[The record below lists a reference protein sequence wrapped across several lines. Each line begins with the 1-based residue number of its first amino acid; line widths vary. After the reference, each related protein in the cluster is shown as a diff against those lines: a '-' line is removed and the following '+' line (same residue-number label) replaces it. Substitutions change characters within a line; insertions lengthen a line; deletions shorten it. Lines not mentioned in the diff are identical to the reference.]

1 MWPSAPAALMWDRVV
16 ASDPGLTRL
25 ATAVRTTLSV
35 ALAVVVVGALGRAA
49 GFSASVT
56 VLAAI
61 VAMQTAVS
69 VNDPRPQGTTLL
81 VPIPGAIGAAL
92 ATLVAGRGW
101 VGDIVFLLVLF
112 VAVAIRARGP
122 RWTAFGT
129 ILMITYFL
137 TLFFRAT
144 LNQLPSLLVAI
155 ALAALVTYLVRFVL
169 LPDRADWLARRTLDA
184 FTARVRLVAASAL
197 DLLRASDEQTAQNR
211 LRHGV
216 RRLNETALAIENR
229 LRDHDIE
236 EIRIVFDAELA
247 AENVAEAAVRL
258 RRTGEPIPR
267 ALTLAL
273 QALQSNSPQRAARIA
288 QRVDDDPEAGP
299 QARELASEIRDLVAA
314 VARVRSTGAK
324 LAVTDQPWGAGAGA
338 QQPALRQAVQITVA
352 SAASIAVG
360 EALSPS
366 RWFWAV
372 LAAYFVFSGTA
383 SAGETLVRAWQRTIG
398 TAVGALAGILLANL
412 LHGHQTLDLAAIF
425 VFLFCAM
432 YALRI
437 SQAIMIF
444 FITAEL
450 ALLYALLGSFSEELL
465 EIRLAETA
473 IGAIFGGLAST
484 LIFPTR
490 TADVIVSSA
499 RDALDGA
506 DILVHAAIG
515 KLLDASSTP
524 DPIDAAHDLD
534 GRIQRFVARA
544 RTIVAAPSAL
554 TGAGRDLRRWMFSL
568 AQYSYYARNL
578 ASLADHEPGIAVGK
592 AAEAL
597 RALEPAMHENIDA
610 AAARLQRRDE
620 RTTADTGPLLE
631 ELRLAQSELEP
642 AAHLLERLDRTIAR
656 LSQEPGALVRGAAA
670 AGSLSPDRELPS
682 VAPGD

>member
-1 MWPSAPAALMWDRVV
+1 MWSAPALMWDRVV

-35 ALAVVVVGALGRAA
+35 ALAAIVVSALGRAA

-61 VAMQTAVS
+61 VAMQTAIS
-69 VNDPRPQGTTLL
+69 VNDPHPRGTTLL

-92 ATLVAGRGW
+92 ATLVAGRGLL
-101 VGDIVFLLVLF
+101 GDVVFLLVLF

-129 ILMITYFL
+129 ILVITYFL

-155 ALAALVTYLVRFVL
+155 VLAALVTYLVRFVL

-184 FTARVRLVAASAL
+184 FVARVRLVAASAL
-197 DLLRASDEQTAQNR
+197 DILRASDEQRAQSR
-211 LRHGV
+211 LRHV
-216 RRLNETALAIENR
+216 VQRLNETALAIENR

-258 RRTGEPIPR
+258 RRAGGPVPR

-288 QRVDDDPEAGP
+288 QRLDDDPEANS

-314 VARVRSTGAK
+314 VARVRSTGEK

-338 QQPALRQAVQITVA
+338 QQPALQQAVQITVA
-352 SAASIAVG
+352 CAASIAVG

-383 SAGETLVRAWQRTIG
+383 SAGETLARAWQRTIG
-398 TAVGALAGILLANL
+398 TAVGALAGILLATL
-412 LHGHQTLDLAAIF
+412 LRGHVALDVAAIF

-499 RDALDGA
+499 RDALEGA
-506 DILVHAAIG
+506 GLLVQAAIG

-524 DPIDAAHDLD
+524 DPIDTAHDLD

-544 RTIVAAPSAL
+544 RSIVAAPPAL

-578 ASLADHEPGIAVGK
+578 ASLVDHEPGIAHGTG
-592 AAEAL
+592 AEAL
-597 RALEPAMHENIDA
+597 RALEPLMRENIDA
-610 AAARLQRRDE
+610 ATARLNRSNE
-620 RTTADTGPLLE
+620 RTTAETGPLLE
-631 ELRLAQSELEP
+631 QIRLAQSELEP

-656 LSQEPGALVRGAAA
+656 LSREPGSLVRGAAA
-670 AGSLSPDRELPS
+670 AAGPPSTDRELPS

>member
-1 MWPSAPAALMWDRVV
+1 MWDRVV

-35 ALAVVVVGALGRAA
+35 ALAAIVVSALGRAA

-61 VAMQTAVS
+61 VAMQTAIS
-69 VNDPRPQGTTLL
+69 VNDPHPRGTTLL

-92 ATLVAGRGW
+92 ATLVAGRGLL
-101 VGDIVFLLVLF
+101 GDVVFLLVLF

-129 ILMITYFL
+129 ILVITYFL

-155 ALAALVTYLVRFVL
+155 VLAALVTYLVRFVL

-184 FTARVRLVAASAL
+184 FVARVRLVAASAL
-197 DLLRASDEQTAQNR
+197 DILRASDEQRAQSR
-211 LRHGV
+211 LRHV
-216 RRLNETALAIENR
+216 VQRLNETALAIENR

-258 RRTGEPIPR
+258 RRAGGPVPR

-288 QRVDDDPEAGP
+288 QRLDDDPEANS

-314 VARVRSTGAK
+314 VARVRSTGEK

-338 QQPALRQAVQITVA
+338 QQPALQQAVQITVA
-352 SAASIAVG
+352 CAASIAVG

-383 SAGETLVRAWQRTIG
+383 SAGETLARAWQRTIG
-398 TAVGALAGILLANL
+398 TAVGALAGILLATL
-412 LHGHQTLDLAAIF
+412 LRGHVALDVAAIF

-499 RDALDGA
+499 RDALEGA
-506 DILVHAAIG
+506 GLLVQAAIG

-524 DPIDAAHDLD
+524 DPIDTAHDLD

-544 RTIVAAPSAL
+544 RSIVAAPPAL

-578 ASLADHEPGIAVGK
+578 ASLVDHEPGIAHGTG
-592 AAEAL
+592 AEAL
-597 RALEPAMHENIDA
+597 RALEPLMRENIDA
-610 AAARLQRRDE
+610 ATARLNRSNE
-620 RTTADTGPLLE
+620 RTTAETGPLLE
-631 ELRLAQSELEP
+631 QIRLAQSELEP

-656 LSQEPGALVRGAAA
+656 LSREPGSLVRGAAA
-670 AGSLSPDRELPS
+670 AAGPPSTDRELPS

>member
-1 MWPSAPAALMWDRVV
+1 
-16 ASDPGLTRL
+16 
-25 ATAVRTTLSV
+25 
-35 ALAVVVVGALGRAA
+35 
-49 GFSASVT
+49 
-56 VLAAI
+56 
-61 VAMQTAVS
+61 MQTAIS
-69 VNDPRPQGTTLL
+69 VNDPHPRGTTLL

-92 ATLVAGRGW
+92 ATLVAGRGLL
-101 VGDIVFLLVLF
+101 GDVVFLLVLF

-129 ILMITYFL
+129 ILVITYFL

-155 ALAALVTYLVRFVL
+155 VLAALVTYLVRFVL

-184 FTARVRLVAASAL
+184 FVARVRLVAASAL
-197 DLLRASDEQTAQNR
+197 DILRASDEQRAQSR
-211 LRHGV
+211 LRHV
-216 RRLNETALAIENR
+216 VQRLNETALAIENR

-258 RRTGEPIPR
+258 RRAGGPVPR

-288 QRVDDDPEAGP
+288 QRLDDDPEANS

-314 VARVRSTGAK
+314 VARVRSTGEK

-338 QQPALRQAVQITVA
+338 QQPALQQAVQITVA
-352 SAASIAVG
+352 CAASIAVG

-383 SAGETLVRAWQRTIG
+383 SAGETLARAWQRTIG
-398 TAVGALAGILLANL
+398 TAVGALAGILLATL
-412 LHGHQTLDLAAIF
+412 LRGHVALDVAAIF

-499 RDALDGA
+499 RDALEGA
-506 DILVHAAIG
+506 GLLVQAAIG

-524 DPIDAAHDLD
+524 DPIDTAHDLD

-544 RTIVAAPSAL
+544 RSIVAAPPAL

-578 ASLADHEPGIAVGK
+578 ASLVDHEPGIAHGTG
-592 AAEAL
+592 AEAL
-597 RALEPAMHENIDA
+597 RALEPLMRENIDA
-610 AAARLQRRDE
+610 ATARLNRSNE
-620 RTTADTGPLLE
+620 RTTAETGPLLE
-631 ELRLAQSELEP
+631 QIRLAQSELEP

-656 LSQEPGALVRGAAA
+656 LSREPGSLVRGAAA
-670 AGSLSPDRELPS
+670 AAGPPSTDRELPS

>member
-1 MWPSAPAALMWDRVV
+1 LAAIVV
-16 ASDPGLTRL
+16 S
-25 ATAVRTTLSV
+25 
-35 ALAVVVVGALGRAA
+35 ALGRAA

-61 VAMQTAVS
+61 VAMQTAIS
-69 VNDPRPQGTTLL
+69 VNDPHPRGTTLL

-92 ATLVAGRGW
+92 ATLVAGRGLL
-101 VGDIVFLLVLF
+101 GDVVFLLVLF

-129 ILMITYFL
+129 ILVITYFL

-155 ALAALVTYLVRFVL
+155 VLAALVTYLVRFVL

-184 FTARVRLVAASAL
+184 FVARVRLVAASAL
-197 DLLRASDEQTAQNR
+197 DILRASDEQRAQSR
-211 LRHGV
+211 LRHV
-216 RRLNETALAIENR
+216 VQRLNETALAIENR

-258 RRTGEPIPR
+258 RRAGGPVPR

-288 QRVDDDPEAGP
+288 QRLDDDPEANS

-314 VARVRSTGAK
+314 VARVRSTGEK

-338 QQPALRQAVQITVA
+338 QQPALQQAVQITVA
-352 SAASIAVG
+352 CAASIAVG

-383 SAGETLVRAWQRTIG
+383 SAGETLARAWQRTIG
-398 TAVGALAGILLANL
+398 TAVGALAGILLATL
-412 LHGHQTLDLAAIF
+412 LRGHVALDVAAIF

-499 RDALDGA
+499 RDALEGA
-506 DILVHAAIG
+506 GLLVQAAIG

-524 DPIDAAHDLD
+524 DPIDTAHDLD

-544 RTIVAAPSAL
+544 RALDRRRTAGTDRGGPRSAPL
-554 TGAGRDLRRWMFSL
+554 DVLPRTVQL
-568 AQYSYYARNL
+568 
-578 ASLADHEPGIAVGK
+578 
-592 AAEAL
+592 L
-597 RALEPAMHENIDA
+597 RAQPGQPGRPRTRDRARHGRRGAPRARAADA
-610 AAARLQRRDE
+610 REHRRGH
-620 RTTADTGPLLE
+620 RA
-631 ELRLAQSELEP
+631 AQS
-642 AAHLLERLDRTIAR
+642 
-656 LSQEPGALVRGAAA
+656 
-670 AGSLSPDRELPS
+670 
-682 VAPGD
+682 

>member
-1 MWPSAPAALMWDRVV
+1 MWSAPALMWDRVV

-35 ALAVVVVGALGRAA
+35 ALAAIVVSALGRAA

-61 VAMQTAVS
+61 VAMQTAIS
-69 VNDPRPQGTTLL
+69 VNDPHPRGTTLL

-92 ATLVAGRGW
+92 ATLVAGRGLL
-101 VGDIVFLLVLF
+101 GDVVFLLVLF

-129 ILMITYFL
+129 ILVITYFL

-155 ALAALVTYLVRFVL
+155 VLAALVTYLVRFVL

-184 FTARVRLVAASAL
+184 FVARVRLVAASAL
-197 DLLRASDEQTAQNR
+197 DILRASDEQRAQSR
-211 LRHGV
+211 LRHV
-216 RRLNETALAIENR
+216 VQRLNETALAIENR

-258 RRTGEPIPR
+258 RRAGGPVPR

-288 QRVDDDPEAGP
+288 QRLDDDPEANS

-314 VARVRSTGAK
+314 VARVRSTGEK

-338 QQPALRQAVQITVA
+338 QQPALQQAVQITVA
-352 SAASIAVG
+352 CAASIAVG

-383 SAGETLVRAWQRTIG
+383 SAGETLARAWQRTIG
-398 TAVGALAGILLANL
+398 TAVGALAGILLATL
-412 LHGHQTLDLAAIF
+412 LRGHVALDVAAIF

-499 RDALDGA
+499 RDALEGA
-506 DILVHAAIG
+506 GLLVQAAIG

-524 DPIDAAHDLD
+524 DPIDTAHDLD

-544 RTIVAAPSAL
+544 RSIVAAPPAL

-578 ASLADHEPGIAVGK
+578 ASLVDHEPGIAHGTG
-592 AAEAL
+592 AEAL
-597 RALEPAMHENIDA
+597 RALEPLMRENIDA
-610 AAARLQRRDE
+610 ATARLNRSNE
-620 RTTADTGPLLE
+620 RTTAETGPLLE
-631 ELRLAQSELEP
+631 QIRLAQSELEP

-656 LSQEPGALVRGAAA
+656 LSREPGALVRGAAA
-670 AGSLSPDRELPS
+670 GPTVLGPERSS
-682 VAPGD
+682 VVPGD